1 MQKHKY
7 CGDVTCRY
15 SKWGLCVRPKEQSG
29 LKEFFTRYAGVL
41 FLSPYRL
48 KVIDL
53 DSGEEP
59 YRLKVIDLD
68 SGEESELTAEEFL
81 EYYGV

>member
-1 MQKHKY
+1 VGALHEANSTNKFRRIF
-7 CGDVTCRY
+7 T
-15 SKWGLCVRPKEQSG
+15 SG
-29 LKEFFTRYAGVL
+29 VV
-41 FLSPYRL
+41 FLS
-48 KVIDL
+48 
-53 DSGEEP
+53 P